1 MRVSEP
7 AGDAF
12 AHADL
17 DGGLSPEDFRARLVG
32 GLRMRARAAEA
43 LLSDGVGD
51 DPPIEQQ
58 RPSVF
63 GGLMERLD
71 PHRLAPPPYEGDDRW
86 AYVSAVLMAPSL
98 EAQRPLVTIVA
109 PQDEAFVTLY
119 AVGALFGDGII
130 AREALDLLD
139 VSDLS
144 IVLESLAVA
153 DALPASLQGEGLELS
168 LLDLLPLTP
177 TSFAAYEAFRQRV
190 RRDLPERG
198 LGGLQRFRRSIH
210 ALKRDYLHIFGP
222 DLFSALQALTEPGLA
237 LNRPQLERLRR
248 LCARWGLEDVFIR
261 CLVLRLAGPY
271 SEEETFLRNASDL
284 LGKEFPPI
292 VKALILGA
300 LDGSSDLGPL
310 RARPTDYFHAAALLL
325 VRVRVALHTRN
336 ASGLI
341 DAVIALHALDVA
353 LVEFLPWD
361 RISRAVST
369 LEVPDVRT
377 AFLTY
382 LMTEDEVRTRYPR
395 VALRFGKGAL
405 IADLMDLVGPPG
417 RGDPLLGFLTR
428 IADLP
433 GPAATALTRAV
444 LDRAIME
451 RLASSLQPPGRRL
464 PGSERHR
471 ISLMTLTA
479 LRIAS
484 QKGLVPDTE
493 IDRRF
498 GRELD
503 ALRFDLLQGQFRTGR
518 VRVAWPELSRDLA
531 GFLSENLPLEAMAMG
546 GAASTALTPRLAA
559 YSAQA
564 ITAFLLQD
572 SEYAINQALSSA
584 LRHGV
589 ILPRYLRAFD
599 DALQAAWSGHGLIS
613 WEDHQVRQRLGDEG
627 RLVVEMRERVSDL
640 VKEFMDRW
648 LTADT
653 ASRFSTALQE
663 ELKARITRHFVAGR
677 AADSGALRRSII
689 GAAQVELRNF
699 LAVAG
704 RALIDEVRRPI
715 AAELKALRRAV
726 KNGNHELKS
735 CVDSL
740 ETCLHPAHDEVRRWM
755 QPVARVG
762 PAQPFLLDDIVRL
775 HLLSTALHDR
785 DKLKIG
791 TSVLIDGV
799 PRPVRQIRGQYL
811 AFFEEVVRNLL
822 SNALKNSGDGLQTQ
836 AELRLSVSRDK
847 MVLSCSNAINP
858 DQVQTVIARHADTVA
873 QAQKRSASQAQK
885 DHKSGFQKIR
895 LACKRAFA
903 RQPVINIP
911 PVSRRMRRF
920 VIEIELPLPEG
931 GLFLEESRS

>member
-1 MRVSEP
+1 MQVSEP
-7 AGDAF
+7 EGDAF
-12 AHADL
+12 AHADS
-17 DGGLSPEDFRARLVG
+17 DGGISAGDFRARLVG
-32 GLRMRARAAEA
+32 GLRMRARAAVA
-43 LLSDGVGD
+43 LLSDGAGD

-63 GGLMERLD
+63 GGLMERRDSQHLV
-71 PHRLAPPPYEGDDRW
+71 PPPYQGDDRW
-86 AYVSAVLMAPSL
+86 AYVSAVLTAPSL

-119 AVGALFGDGII
+119 AVGALFGEGTI
-130 AREALDLLD
+130 ARDALDLLD
-139 VSDLS
+139 ASDLS
-144 IVLESLAVA
+144 IVLETLAVA
-153 DALPASLQGEGLELS
+153 DALPTSLQGEGLDLS

-177 TSFAAYEAFRQRV
+177 TSLTAYEAFRRRV

-198 LGGLQRFRRSIH
+198 VGGLQRFRRSIH
-210 ALKRDYLHIFGP
+210 ALKRKHLHIFGP
-222 DLFSALQALTEPGLA
+222 DLFSALQAITEPGLA
-237 LNRPQLERLRR
+237 LSRPQLERLSE
-248 LCARWGLEDVFIR
+248 LSARWDLQDVFIR

-271 SEEETFLRNASDL
+271 PEEEAFLRSAADML
-284 LGKEFPPI
+284 EAEFSP
-292 VKALILGA
+292 VLTSLILGA
-300 LDGSSDLGPL
+300 LDGSGDSGPP

-325 VRVRVALHTRN
+325 VRVRVALETRN

-369 LEVPDVRT
+369 LECPDVRT

-417 RGDPLLGFLTR
+417 RGDPLPGFLAR

-444 LDRAIME
+444 MDRAIME

-479 LRIAS
+479 LRIAA
-484 QKGLVPDTE
+484 QKGLVPETE
-493 IDRRF
+493 VNRRF

-518 VRVAWPELSRDLA
+518 VRVAWLELSRDLA
-531 GFLSENLPLEAMAMG
+531 GFLTENLPLEAMAMG
-546 GAASTALTPRLAA
+546 GVAATALTPRLAT
-559 YSAQA
+559 YSAQE

-599 DALQAAWSGHGLIS
+599 DALQAAWTGHGLIS

-627 RLVVEMRERVSDL
+627 RLVVELRERVSDL

-648 LTADT
+648 LTADM
-653 ASRFSTALQE
+653 ASRFSIALQE

-677 AADSGALRRSII
+677 AADSGALRRTII

-699 LAVAG
+699 LAVTG
-704 RALIDEVRRPI
+704 RALNDEVRRPI
-715 AAELKALRRAV
+715 AGELKALRRAV

-755 QPVARVG
+755 HPVTRSG
-762 PAQPFLLDDIVRL
+762 PALPFRLDDIVRL

-791 TSVLIDGV
+791 TTVLIEGI
-799 PRPVRQIRGQYL
+799 PRHAHQIRGEYL
-811 AFFEEVVRNLL
+811 SFFEELVRNLL

-836 AELRLSVSRDK
+836 AELRLSVSRGK
-847 MVLSCSNAINP
+847 MTLSCSNAINP
-858 DQVQTVIARHADTVA
+858 DQVQMVVARHADTVA
-873 QAQKRSASQAQK
+873 QAQKRSTSQAQK

-895 LACKRAFA
+895 LACKRSFA

-911 PVSRRMRRF
+911 PVSRRTRRF
-920 VIEIELPLPEG
+920 LIEIELPLPES